1 MLVSPKHKKLVFN
14 VRDPNKITAVIP
26 TAKTLNYKG
35 RTLVAVPHSLDEV
48 RVLRNLGFD
57 VPAPIEHY
65 YDWPGRYQP
74 YAHQKITAS
83 FLTSNPRAFC
93 LNGMGCIAGDETV
106 RVSRKGKSYE
116 TSLRELFGKFTS
128 MPDRDSWRARSLM
141 GDRFGMNKLL
151 DVLYKGDKPT
161 LRITLADGKTF
172 RCTPDHRIARPDGS
186 WTEAGDLRVGDDL
199 VTNGTKTYACPSCGQ
214 PRERKTPPRTPSQ
227 VCLPCKH
234 TAHSAKLTGEGNPAW
249 SGGAFKDKDGYVR
262 AWAPNHHRA
271 DNNGRVYE
279 HILVAEAAFG
289 VAVTR
294 DVHVHHINGVRD
306 DNRPENLEVLAPG
319 DHHRAHDPV
328 LKLHGSVSAKGGVVV
343 VLPSSSVIVSIED
356 GGVVDVYDLC
366 MEAPHH
372 NFVVNGVVVH
382 NSGKTVSVLW
392 AFDSLKKMG
401 LVKRM
406 LVVGPLSSLE
416 RAWADEVFRHF
427 PHLTC
432 TVLHGTRERRHKLLA
447 ADFDIYII
455 NHDGVKNKET
465 TTLLATREGLDIVV
479 VDEVDTARN
488 ASTDMWKSLNVI
500 INGSKKGDI
509 PPKHWAW
516 GLTGTPVPN
525 YPTDAWAQ
533 CKLIVPGSVPTYFG
547 AFRDRVM
554 RQLTKFKWVARDD
567 AMNQV
572 FQVMQPAVR
581 FAREDCIDLPP
592 TTYQTVQVALT
603 DEQRKAFDE
612 MVRRLKTE
620 HDGGKITAMNE
631 AGKLNK
637 LIQICLGTAYGED
650 GHITIP
656 ATPRVDLVRD
666 LIRRAEGK
674 VLVFAPLTGALLS
687 LAESLRE
694 EFTVETVYG
703 DISKTQR
710 DRIFH
715 DFQNSRDPRVIV
727 ANPRTMSHS
736 LTLTEANTIIW
747 FGPTHSNGTY
757 QQANARVTRPGQRRN
772 TLIVNIEAT
781 PIERRIYQVL
791 QDRGAMQGLLLD
803 LVRGA

>member
-116 TSLRELFGKFTS
+116 TTLRELFKKFTS
-128 MPDRDSWRARSLM
+128 MPDSDSWKARSLM

-151 DVLYKGDKPT
+151 DVLYKGEKPT
-161 LRITLADGKTF
+161 IRITLADGKSF

-199 VTNGTKTYACPSCGQ
+199 VTNG
-214 PRERKTPPRTPSQ
+214 
-227 VCLPCKH
+227 
-234 TAHSAKLTGEGNPAW
+234 
-249 SGGAFKDKDGYVR
+249 
-262 AWAPNHHRA
+262 
-271 DNNGRVYE
+271 
-279 HILVAEAAFG
+279 
-289 VAVTR
+289 
-294 DVHVHHINGVRD
+294 
-306 DNRPENLEVLAPG
+306 
-319 DHHRAHDPV
+319 
-328 LKLHGSVSAKGGVVV
+328 VVV
-343 VLPSSSVIVSIED
+343 VRPSSSTIVSIED
-356 GGVVDVYDLC
+356 AGVVDVYDLC
-366 MEAPHH
+366 METPHH

-392 AFDSLKKMG
+392 AFDFLKKMG

-447 ADFDIYII
+447 ADFDIYVI

-666 LIRRAEGK
+666 LIRQAEGK